1 MERLILSIGRQ
12 PMQRSTTYGAVERER
27 EQTSRSAAPLAPMV
41 QTAPRKRVLLAG
53 D

>member
-12 PMQRSTTYGAVERER
+12 PMQRSTTYGAVARER